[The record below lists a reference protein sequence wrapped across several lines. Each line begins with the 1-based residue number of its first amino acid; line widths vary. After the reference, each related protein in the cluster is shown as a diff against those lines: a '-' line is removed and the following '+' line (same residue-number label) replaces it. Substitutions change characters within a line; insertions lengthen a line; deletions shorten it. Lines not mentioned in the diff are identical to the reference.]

1 MRGDHD
7 FRQVEQGAVRARLGG
22 EHVEARAP
30 NVPGPDGVG
39 QGLLV
44 DEPTAGS
51 VDNDLPLLGLRQQFG
66 VEHAG
71 GFRGFR
77 QVNRNEV
84 RTGHEFAKVSD
95 QLHPELGGPGP
106 IRIRV
111 VRNDCGFECCEPL
124 GE

>member
-1 MRGDHD
+1 MH
-7 FRQVEQGAVRARLGG
+7 RLGG
-22 EHVEARAP
+22 EHVEARAA
-30 NVPGPDGVG
+30 NVAGPDGVG

-44 DEPTAGS
+44 DEPTAGG

-77 QVNRNEV
+77 QVNRDEV
-84 RTGHEFAKVSD
+84 RAGHEFAKVGD
-95 QLHPELGGPGP
+95 QLYPELGGPGP
-106 IRIRV
+106 VRIRV